1 VIRSFGSQT
10 PTTGPP
16 TPIYL
21 MAIAAGGSLWTGQSL
36 KYEFTQLDSMGRT
49 MRTIRA
55 NPQWFSEEANDG
67 RPRPVI
73 WTFRSDGDGRLW
85 VVGAISVAGWKDAMP
100 QRSSNGSLNLTY
112 ISLQQLRSSII
123 EVIDPEKGQL
133 LASLRFPGFVMGFIG
148 DDRLAVLVE
157 TPDGVP
163 RTEIWR
169 VRLQLK

>member
-1 VIRSFGSQT
+1 
-10 PTTGPP
+10 
-16 TPIYL
+16 
-21 MAIAAGGSLWTGQSL
+21 
-36 KYEFTQLDSMGRT
+36 
-49 MRTIRA
+49 
-55 NPQWFSEEANDG
+55 
-67 RPRPVI
+67 
-73 WTFRSDGDGRLW
+73 
-85 VVGAISVAGWKDAMP
+85 MP